1 MQHKSL
7 LLCLPMADDVF
18 AHGGGQEDGDKVQCI
33 LNAIGT
39 MALVDT
45 SISLVPPRVVY
56 PNDFGKVAT

>member
-1 MQHKSL
+1 
-7 LLCLPMADDVF
+7 MADDAF
-18 AHGGGQEDGDKVQCI
+18 AHGGGQEDGDKVRMV
-33 LNAIGT
+33 NAIGT